1 MNEQDAERFEAQA
14 VATLAAMKELFG
26 EFQKRLGEVVAAQ
39 RLASSEARSEGAKA
53 RAALEEI
60 SRQARAIAEAQRQAI
75 AELRGEWRLHVAE
88 NSKAAGAEMAVSF
101 GEEIAAGLERKLAVM
116 TQKVE
121 QVTGRFEWM
130 TALKWGLGGVAV
142 AGIMLLLVVE
152 ALLLA
157 VVPSVDGLSDLQ
169 VRTAMTRVA
178 PCHVGQEMH
187 VCAAMEDK
195 PRAVRGPNGV
205 GLVVLRGM

>member
-14 VATLAAMKELFG
+14 VATLAAMKELFD

-101 GEEIAAGLERKLAVM
+101 GEEIAAGLERKLVTM
-116 TQKVE
+116 TQEVE
-121 QVTGRFEWM
+121 RATGRFEWV
-130 TALKWGLGGVAV
+130 TALKWSGGVAV
-142 AGIMLLLVVE
+142 GIVLTIGLGVWALLPNVPGVSPLRVRVAMSQIGPCQIGEEQHVCMLLE
-152 ALLLA
+152 N
-157 VVPSVDGLSDLQ
+157 PPRFTKGPDGKT
-169 VRTAMTRVA
+169 VIV
-178 PCHVGQEMH
+178 
-187 VCAAMEDK
+187 
-195 PRAVRGPNGV
+195 VRG
-205 GLVVLRGM
+205 L